1 VGEIAL
7 QAEPRDQTGKG
18 AARKMRAD
26 GRIPAICYRRNAASV
41 SISLDPHSLHDLI
54 RNASAGVNT
63 LFDLKMAGGGD
74 FDGRQV
80 LVKDIQRDPVSGD
93 YLHAD
98 LFAVDLKEKIHVSVP
113 IHLTGSAEGVTLGG
127 ILDHAL
133 RELEIQCL
141 PGAIPEEFSV
151 DVSAL
156 DIGMSIH
163 VRDLTL
169 PDDVE
174 LLVDPNLSIVS
185 VVAPAV
191 EEEVPEEEEL
201 EEGAEAP
208 VAEGEEG
215 APATPAEPSEEKSG
229 D

>member
-1 VGEIAL
+1 VGESAIE
-7 QAEPRDQTGKG
+7 AELREGTGKG
-18 AARKMRAD
+18 VARKIRAAD
-26 GRIPAICYRRNAASV
+26 RIPAICYRRNAKSV
-41 SISLDPHSLHDLI
+41 SISLDPHTLNNLI
-54 RNASAGVNT
+54 RNASAGINT
-63 LFDLKMAGGGD
+63 LFDLKVAGGGD

-80 LVKDIQRDPVSGD
+80 LVKEIQRDPVSGA

-113 IHLTGSAEGVTLGG
+113 VHLTGSAEGVTMGG

-133 RELEIQCL
+133 RDLEVQCL

-151 DVSAL
+151 DVTAL
-156 DIGMSIH
+156 EIGQSIH

-174 LLVDPNLSIVS
+174 LLIDPNLSIVS
-185 VVAPAV
+185 VVAPAAV
-191 EEEVPEEEEL
+191 EEETPEEEP
-201 EEGAEAP
+201 EEGAEIP
-208 VAEGEEG
+208 VGEDGE
-215 APATPAEPSEEKSG
+215 PVATPAEPSEEKSG

>member
-1 VGEIAL
+1 MGESAIE
-7 QAEPRDQTGKG
+7 AELREGTGKG
-18 AARKMRAD
+18 VARKIRAAD
-26 GRIPAICYRRNAASV
+26 RIPAICYRRNAKSV
-41 SISLDPHSLHDLI
+41 SISLDPHTLNNLI
-54 RNASAGVNT
+54 RNASAGINT
-63 LFDLKMAGGGD
+63 LFDLKVAGGGD

-80 LVKDIQRDPVSGD
+80 LVKEIQRDPVSGA

-113 IHLTGSAEGVTLGG
+113 VHLTGSAEGVTMGG

-133 RELEIQCL
+133 RDLEVQCL

-151 DVSAL
+151 DVTAL
-156 DIGMSIH
+156 EIGQSIH

-174 LLVDPNLSIVS
+174 LLIDPNLSIVS
-185 VVAPAV
+185 VVAPAAV
-191 EEEVPEEEEL
+191 EEETPEEEP
-201 EEGAEAP
+201 EEGAEIP
-208 VAEGEEG
+208 VGEDGE
-215 APATPAEPSEEKSG
+215 PVATPAEPSEEKSG

>member
-1 VGEIAL
+1 MGEFAIE
-7 QAEPRDQTGKG
+7 AELREGTGKG
-18 AARKMRAD
+18 VARKLRTTD
-26 GRIPAICYRRNAASV
+26 RIPAICYRRNAKSV
-41 SISLDPHSLHDLI
+41 SISLNPHTLNNLI
-54 RNASAGVNT
+54 RNASAGINT
-63 LFDLKMAGGGD
+63 LFDLKVAGGGD

-80 LVKDIQRDPVSGD
+80 LVKEIQRDPVSGA

-113 IHLTGSAEGVTLGG
+113 VHLTGSAEGVTMGG

-133 RELEIQCL
+133 RDLEIQCL

-151 DVSAL
+151 DVTAL
-156 DIGMSIH
+156 EIGQSIH

-174 LLVDPNLSIVS
+174 LRIDPNLSIVS
-185 VVAPAV
+185 VVAPAAV
-191 EEEVPEEEEL
+191 EEETPEEEP
-201 EEGAEAP
+201 EEGAEIP
-208 VAEGEEG
+208 VGEDGE
-215 APATPAEPSEEKSG
+215 PVATPAEPSEEKSG

>member
-1 VGEIAL
+1 MGEFAL
-7 QAEPRDQTGKG
+7 EAELRDDKGKG
-18 AARKMRAD
+18 AARKMRAA

-41 SISLDPHSLHDLI
+41 SISLDPHVLDDLI

-63 LFDLKMAGGGD
+63 LFDLKVAGGGD

-80 LVKDIQRDPVSGD
+80 LVKEIQRDPVSGE

-113 IHLTGSAEGVTLGG
+113 VHLTGIAEGVTMGG

-133 RELEIQCL
+133 RDLEIQCL

-151 DVSAL
+151 DVTAL
-156 DIGMSIH
+156 EIGQSVH

-169 PDDVE
+169 PEGVE
-174 LLVDPNLSIVS
+174 LQIDPSLSIVS
-185 VVAPAV
+185 VVAPAAI
-191 EEEVPEEEEL
+191 EEETPEEEP
-201 EEGAEAP
+201 EEGAEVP
-208 VAEGEEG
+208 VAEGE
-215 APATPAEPSEEKSG
+215 AATPAEPSEEKSG